1 MICEMSLPRTWVLV
15 LLVAL
20 LFGLGCGASTSAN
33 EPQTAKEKQLREAK
47 ANGDADSGKKWGGWR
62 YQGDRNEC
70 FYVVGRR
77 CFKNENAACQAARCK
92 APKKCDVVGGGPATV
107 GCK

>member
-1 MICEMSLPRTWVLV
+1 MSLRTVALV
-15 LLVAL
+15 LLVA
-20 LFGLGCGASTSAN
+20 CGGSTVSSD

-47 ANGDADSGKKWGGWR
+47 AAGDTNAGKWGGWR

-77 CFKNENAACQAARCK
+77 CFKSENAACQAARCK
-92 APKKCDVVGGGPATV
+92 SPKKCDVVGGGPATV

>member
-1 MICEMSLPRTWVLV
+1 MPRMSLRTVALV
-15 LLVAL
+15 LLVA
-20 LFGLGCGASTSAN
+20 CGGSTVSSD

-47 ANGDADSGKKWGGWR
+47 AAGDTNAGKWGGWR

-77 CFKNENAACQAARCK
+77 CFKSENAACQAARCRS
-92 APKKCDVVGGGPATV
+92 PKKCDVVGGGPATV

>member
-1 MICEMSLPRTWVLV
+1 MSLRTVALV
-15 LLVAL
+15 LLVA
-20 LFGLGCGASTSAN
+20 CGGSTVSSD

-47 ANGDADSGKKWGGWR
+47 AAGDTNAGKWGGWR

>member
-1 MICEMSLPRTWVLV
+1 MSLRTVALV
-15 LLVAL
+15 LLVA
-20 LFGLGCGASTSAN
+20 CGGSTVASD

-47 ANGDADSGKKWGGWR
+47 AAGDTNAGKWGGWR

-77 CFKNENAACQAARCK
+77 CFKSENAACQAARCRS
-92 APKKCDVVGGGPATV
+92 PKKCDVVGGGPATV

>member
-1 MICEMSLPRTWVLV
+1 MSLRTVALV
-15 LLVAL
+15 LLVA
-20 LFGLGCGASTSAN
+20 CGGSTVSTD

-47 ANGDADSGKKWGGWR
+47 AAGDTNAGKWGGWR

-77 CFKNENAACQAARCK
+77 CFKSENAACQAARCK
-92 APKKCDVVGGGPATV
+92 SPKKCDVVGGGPATV

>member
-1 MICEMSLPRTWVLV
+1 MSLRTVALV
-15 LLVAL
+15 LLVA
-20 LFGLGCGASTSAN
+20 CGGSTVSSD

-47 ANGDADSGKKWGGWR
+47 AAGDTDAGKWGGWR

-77 CFKNENAACQAARCK
+77 CFKNQNAACQAARCK

>member
-1 MICEMSLPRTWVLV
+1 MSLRTVALV
-15 LLVAL
+15 LLVA
-20 LFGLGCGASTSAN
+20 CGGSTVSSD

-47 ANGDADSGKKWGGWR
+47 AAGDTSAGKWGGWR

-77 CFKNENAACQAARCK
+77 CFKNENAACQAAHCK
-92 APKKCDVVGGGPATV
+92 SPKKCDIVGGGPATV